1 MPSYFNP
8 LDILLS
14 ESKIDGSFPDSQFH
28 LWLSIGRLDMT
39 EIYLEEAYACMA
51 KKDIPTK
58 MAVKLN
64 F

>member
-1 MPSYFNP
+1 M
-8 LDILLS
+8 LLS
-14 ESKIDGSFPDSQFH
+14 ETKIDGSFPDSQFH